1 MIRTTA
7 SLLRVPALPVL
18 VLFFSFIVQQAA
30 GQEKQPPAAAQKT
43 SQEPLVTVNIK
54 NRPLPEAL
62 AIIETRVPIRFAYPT
77 DLLHNQPNVSITA
90 TAMPLKDLLAALF
103 HQTTLSYKLIGD
115 QVVLQAP
122 TLSRITLHGYIRDA
136 RTGEVLIGA
145 SIYSD
150 TTGTLSNN
158 YGFYS
163 LTMNIRDSTAVEASY
178 IGYQTQKRLLTDSA
192 KDTPL
197 SFDLQLDTAQEH
209 RVTFVKDKREDFVKK
224 NPPGL
229 LDIGTQMIA
238 APPSINGSG
247 DVLGSMEM
255 LPGVQAGIDGTPGYF
270 VRGGNTGQNLILLD
284 DATLYNPSHIFGLVG
299 TFDPPNI
306 KSVTL
311 LKGGFPA
318 NYGDHVSSVLDVVSK
333 DGSNHQLGGVV
344 QMGSVTS
351 GATLY
356 GPLQPGRS
364 SFLISGRRSTT
375 DFLLEPFLKNN
386 YFRNYYFYD
395 VNAKLNFQPT
405 TKDRILLSFY
415 TGRDNNTYASD
426 STDSTGIG
434 YSMHFGNTAVT
445 ARWNHQYSGKLFS
458 NTIVEY
464 NNYHQFLSA
473 TQQGYFAQLYSG
485 IRDVDARTNLE
496 YYLSPQHTITSGID
510 YLYQTLYP
518 GSLSGK
524 VAPADSSQNIVPG
537 GLPPKTASRIAA
549 YAGDEIK
556 LGQRWQA
563 YIGLRA
569 PFYDKPD
576 AHYFSLEP
584 RFTLLYLLDPMTSLK
599 FSYTSMHQYIH
610 LVQSYNATF
619 PAEIWI
625 GSNSVVRP
633 QNSQELTAG
642 LYRNFAGNAIQ
653 GSIEVYYK
661 KLNNQLL
668 FGGVATP
675 SIDNSIDSLLIF
687 GKGWDYG
694 AEFLLRKN
702 RGRFTGWLAYTLAY
716 AYEQFDSLNQGERFP
731 FAYDRRHMLDLS
743 VAYALTSHWKI
754 SANFL
759 FATGRAFSLSPDST
773 YVPGSDPLY
782 TSPGKK
788 GRGRAVGRNRN
799 VDTTGSWDIVQNNY
813 RLSPYNRLD
822 LSVHY
827 TKTRTTARRTT
838 TTEWV
843 FSVYNAYAR
852 NNNSFVYRTIDP
864 TTRKVIAKELPLIP
878 VIPSITYMLTF

>member
-1 MIRTTA
+1 MSRTTA
-7 SLLRVPALPVL
+7 FLLRVPALPVL
-18 VLFFSFIVQQAA
+18 ILLFSFIQQAA
-30 GQEKQPPAAAQKT
+30 AQNTPA
-43 SQEPLVTVNIK
+43 QEPLVTVNIK
-54 NRPLPEAL
+54 DRPLPEAF
-62 AIIETRVPIRFAYPT
+62 AIIEARVPIRFAYPT
-77 DLLHNQPNVSITA
+77 ALLHNQPNVSLTV
-90 TAMPLKDLLAALF
+90 TAMPLQDFLAALF
-103 HQTTLSYKLIGD
+103 HQTTLAYRLIGD

-122 TLSRITLHGYIRDA
+122 TLSRVTLHGYIRDA
-136 RTGEVLIGA
+136 HTGEVLVGA
-145 SIYSD
+145 SVYCDS
-150 TTGTLSNN
+150 TGVLSNN

-163 LTMNIRDSTAVEASY
+163 LTITFRDSTAVEASY
-178 IGYQTQKRLLTDSA
+178 VGYKTQRYLLTESA
-192 KDTPL
+192 KDTPV
-197 SFDLQLDTAQEH
+197 SFDLLLNTEQQD
-209 RVTFVKDKREDFVKK
+209 RITFVKDTREDFVKK

-229 LDIGTQMIA
+229 IDIGTQMIV
-238 APPSINGSG
+238 APPSINGGG
-247 DVLGSMEM
+247 DVLGSIEM

-284 DATLYNPSHIFGLVG
+284 DATLYNPSHIFGLVS

-306 KSVTL
+306 KSATL

-318 NYGDHVSSVLDVVSK
+318 NYGDHVSSVLDVISK
-333 DGSNHQLGGVV
+333 DGSSHQLGGVV

-356 GPLQPGRS
+356 GPLEKGRS

-375 DFLLEPFLKNN
+375 DVLLEPLLKNN

-395 VNAKLNFQPT
+395 INAKLSFQPT
-405 TKDRILLSFY
+405 KKDRLLLSFY

-426 STDSTGIG
+426 STDTTGIG

-445 ARWNHQYSGKLFS
+445 ARWNHQYSGRLFS

-485 IRDVDARTNLE
+485 IRDVDARTNFTI
-496 YYLSPQHTITSGID
+496 YPSPQHTITAGAD
-510 YLYQTLYP
+510 FLYQTLYP
-518 GSLSGK
+518 ASLSGK
-524 VAPADSSQNIVPG
+524 VAPADSSQTIVPG
-537 GLPPKTASRIAA
+537 GLPPKTASRIAV

-563 YIGLRA
+563 YVGIRA
-569 PFYDKPD
+569 PFYDKPG

-584 RFTLLYLLDPMTSLK
+584 RFSLLYLLDPTTSLK
-599 FSYTSMHQYIH
+599 LSYTSMHQYIH

-625 GSNSVVRP
+625 GSNNIVRP
-633 QNSQELTAG
+633 QYSRELTAG
-642 LYRNFAGNAIQ
+642 VYKNFAGNTIQ
-653 GSIEVYYK
+653 GSIEIYYK
-661 KLNNQLL
+661 QLGNQLL
-668 FGGVATP
+668 FGGAPTP
-675 SIDNSIDSLLIF
+675 MIDNSIDSLLIF
-687 GKGWDYG
+687 GKGRDYG

-716 AYEQFDSLNQGERFP
+716 AYEQFDSLNEGERFP

-743 VAYALTSHWKI
+743 AAYALTPHWKI
-754 SANFL
+754 AVNFL

-799 VDTTGSWDIVQNNY
+799 VDTSGSWDIIQNNY

-822 LSVHY
+822 LSIHY
-827 TKTRTTARRTT
+827 TKSRTTARRTT
-838 TTEWV
+838 RTEWV

-864 TTRKVIAKELPLIP
+864 TSGKVIAKELPLIP
-878 VIPSITYMLTF
+878 VIPSITYIFTF